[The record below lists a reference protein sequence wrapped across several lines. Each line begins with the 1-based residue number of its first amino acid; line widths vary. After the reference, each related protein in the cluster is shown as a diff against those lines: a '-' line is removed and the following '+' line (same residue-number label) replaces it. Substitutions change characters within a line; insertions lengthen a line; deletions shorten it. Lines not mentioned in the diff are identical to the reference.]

1 MKILRLTNSNDVLE
15 SIPAHLRAAAIADD
29 VVHSLTGERP
39 ETISRVIWP
48 GPELPAI
55 VARWIERYEP
65 DLVFMRASSFWV
77 CYESVPLHLQRHF
90 GPVGR
95 ALGALGLKAGG
106 NPTIATN
113 PVAARLREYAVR
125 TIGGDTHFTPAEAA
139 GHVEDILRV
148 VLKAESVVPVLRGP
162 AHSHNSAGNA
172 SGLARSQRRV
182 EEFEERLAA
191 LCRTL
196 HVSFTSARILADEAA
211 THLADGLH
219 DDLVGQRDFGELEGR
234 AIATAWLAAVGVH

>member
-15 SIPAHLRAAAIADD
+15 SIPEHLRAAAIADD
-29 VVHSLTGERP
+29 VVFALTGERP
-39 ETISRVIWP
+39 ETITRVVWP

-55 VARWIERYEP
+55 VARWIDRYAP

-77 CYESVPLHLQRHF
+77 CYESVPLRLQRHF

-113 PVAARLREYAVR
+113 PVARRVREYAVR

-139 GHVEDILRV
+139 GYVEDTLRV
-148 VLKAESVVPVLRGP
+148 ILKAESVVPVLRGP
-162 AHSHNSAGNA
+162 AHTHNSAGNA
-172 SGLARSQRRV
+172 AGLARSQRRV
-182 EEFEERLAA
+182 QEFEERLAT
-191 LCRTL
+191 LSRTL
-196 HVSFTSARILADEAA
+196 HVSYTSARALADEAA

-219 DDLVGQRDFGELEGR
+219 DDLAGQRDFGQLEGK
-234 AIATAWLAAVGVH
+234 AVADAWLAAVRVH